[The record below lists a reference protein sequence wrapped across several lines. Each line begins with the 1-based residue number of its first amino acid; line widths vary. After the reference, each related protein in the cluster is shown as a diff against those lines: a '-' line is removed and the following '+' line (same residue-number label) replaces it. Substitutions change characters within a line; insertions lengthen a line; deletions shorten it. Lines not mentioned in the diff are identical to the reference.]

1 MNAETDNN
9 DIRLDA
15 GEYVLGTLDDV
26 SRARIERD
34 MIFNAE
40 LREQVRRWEDR
51 LQPLAD
57 RIEPVQPPAASWDTI
72 RARTIGEAP
81 KNVLGKRLA
90 WWKTLALGGVAASLA
105 MAVVL
110 TDALKTKTHPA
121 SGQVAQ
127 AGAASHP
134 AALAVVNDQ
143 KKDPMWVVQCYQQP
157 PHVMVSVVPD
167 EIPIKDKSLQLWA
180 LTKDGNTMFVGV
192 VPTSGKREI
201 KIDPEMMKHL
211 DNVKAFAVSV
221 EPMTGSPTNQPTG
234 PVNYSGGLVRL

>member
-9 DIRLDA
+9 DIKIDA

-26 SRARIERD
+26 TRARIERD
-34 MIFNAE
+34 MIFNAA
-40 LREQVRRWEDR
+40 LREQIHAWEEK
-51 LQPLAD
+51 LQPLTDGVDAV
-57 RIEPVQPPAASWDTI
+57 EPPAAAWETI
-72 RARTIGEAP
+72 RARTIGAAP
-81 KNVLGKRLA
+81 TNPASRKLA
-90 WWKTLALGGVAASLA
+90 WWKTLALGGIAASLA

-110 TDALKTKTHPA
+110 TDSLKKPPA
-121 SGQVAQ
+121 PAPVAQ
-127 AGAASHP
+127 TDAAAHP

-157 PHVMVSVVPD
+157 PHVMVSVVPE

-180 LTKDGNTMFVGV
+180 LTKEGKTLFVGV

-201 KIDPEMMKHL
+201 KIDPEMIEHL

-221 EPMTGSPTNQPTG
+221 EPMEGSPGNQPSG
-234 PVNYSGGLVRL
+234 PIHYSGGLVRL